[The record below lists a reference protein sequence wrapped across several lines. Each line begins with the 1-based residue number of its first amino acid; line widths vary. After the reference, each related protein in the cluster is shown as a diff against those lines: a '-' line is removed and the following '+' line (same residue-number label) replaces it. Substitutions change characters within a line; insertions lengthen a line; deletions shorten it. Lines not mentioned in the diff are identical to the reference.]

1 LNRIIDTDRAP
12 RGTAAGVFPYSQAV
26 VAGGLV
32 FVSGQGPFDAA
43 TGEVVGETIEDQT
56 RQALTNLREI
66 LEAAGSSIERI
77 ASATFVL
84 SNPEDFP
91 GMNVEW
97 SRWFPTNPP
106 ARSGAKHPAP
116 APGLRIS
123 IAVIAEA
130 GASAAA

>member
-1 LNRIIDTDRAP
+1 LSRIIDTDRAP
-12 RGTAAGVFPYSQAV
+12 RGTSAGRFPYSQAV

-32 FVSGQGPFDAA
+32 FVSGQGPWDVSGA
-43 TGEVVGETIEDQT
+43 VVGQTIEEQT
-56 RQALTNLREI
+56 RQALTNVQAI
-66 LEAAGSSIERI
+66 LEAAGSSLERV

-84 SNPEDFP
+84 AEPEDFA
-91 GMNVEW
+91 GFNAEW
-97 SRWFPTNPP
+97 RRWFPTNPP

-130 GASAAA
+130 GEGAAS